1 MIMQHGV
8 SIAMIN
14 HLAVD
19 NLKHEY
25 DTRVMGRNVK
35 RIHYFQSNPLVK
47 VTPLDCSQSFLTLR
61 SNPTGYC

>member
-1 MIMQHGV
+1 MIMQHGA

-25 DTRVMGRNVK
+25 DTRVIGDSWVGMEN
-35 RIHYFQSNPLVK
+35 
-47 VTPLDCSQSFLTLR
+47 
-61 SNPTGYC
+61 